1 MTICNFHFVPFLNCD
16 YSVPALPFCNGC
28 IGADNIF
35 YCLLDS
41 EKIIFVLGKEN
52 CRPRCLGLLAHCSK
66 GMGIWG
72 VSLGEG

>member
-16 YSVPALPFCNGC
+16 SVPAPPFYNGC
-28 IGADNIF
+28 IGADSIF
-35 YCLLDS
+35 CLLDS
-41 EKIIFVLGKEN
+41 EKITFVLEKEN

-66 GMGIWG
+66 GMGICG